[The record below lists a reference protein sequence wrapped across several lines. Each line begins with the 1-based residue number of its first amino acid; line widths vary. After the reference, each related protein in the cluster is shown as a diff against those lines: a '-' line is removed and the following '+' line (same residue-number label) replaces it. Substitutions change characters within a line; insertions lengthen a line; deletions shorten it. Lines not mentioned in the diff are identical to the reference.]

1 MQGDKTVIRHLNTV
15 LGNELVA
22 INQYLLHSRIFNHWG
37 LSKLGEKEYAESIDE
52 MKHADSLIERILFL
66 DGLPNLQDY
75 GKLLIGENTKEIF
88 QCDLKIE
95 QKALHDLKEGIA
107 YCEQI
112 QDYVSRD
119 LLSSILQSE
128 ESHVDFLETQLDL
141 IDRVGLENYQQAQM

>member
-1 MQGDKTVIRHLNTV
+1 MQGDKTVVRHLNTI

-37 LSKLGEKEYAESIDE
+37 LTKLGAKEYEESIDE
-52 MKHADSLIERILFL
+52 MKHADTLIERILFL

-75 GKLLIGENTKEIF
+75 GKLLIGENTQEVLR
-88 QCDLKIE
+88 CDLQLE
-95 QKALHDLKEGIA
+95 QKATSDLRVAIA
-107 YCEQI
+107 YCEQV

-128 ESHVDFLETQLDL
+128 EDHIDWIETQLDL
-141 IDRVGLENYQQAQM
+141 IERIGLQKFELAYI